1 MSCLGFT
8 HRYELFKSLDIS
20 GRQRDVMNRVID
32 LRKLVRGA
40 RSELE
45 ILQKMRDVINNKKLE
60 DVYKDVEGKLEFLS
74 PLCASNRLTKMI
86 RVAISTHKTLQ
97 ATPSI

>member
-1 MSCLGFT
+1 MRICR
-8 HRYELFKSLDIS
+8 HDLFKSLDIS

-60 DVYKDVEGKLEFLS
+60 DVYKDVEGKS
-74 PLCASNRLTKMI
+74 S
-86 RVAISTHKTLQ
+86 HQ
-97 ATPSI
+97 AVRAPGLL